1 MPHIVENIDMLISQ
15 RVLAISCVRINRSIP
30 QLVSCGIR
38 NGNPPPIINHKM
50 GLWNESSQV
59 SERHA
64 RISHK
69 ATWFWMCCGYQWR
82 ICVCCCILLLIATYW
97 KLLEPRMVTQRQWK
111 RWAKVKAEQ
120 WLVKHPLDDEMSP
133 IYDGS
138 PGHPWQR
145 SMANVVNPVL
155 VITGW

>member
-1 MPHIVENIDMLISQ
+1 MNEFWMPHIVENIDMLISQ

-38 NGNPPPIINHKM
+38 NGKPPPIINHKM

-97 KLLEPRMVTQRQWK
+97 K
-111 RWAKVKAEQ
+111 VKAEQ
-120 WLVKHPLDDEMSP
+120 WLVKHPLDGEMSP